1 MLRTPLVEWYE
12 VKVIPDPTSI
22 EPPADAERE
31 QLGCW
36 STRHE
41 NEPKPGRVESITN
54 NLRLDVAYTRMA
66 QEARTHMN
74 QPDDPFLDLN
84 HMVPYIFPNQPILP
98 VDSFPLMEESPLGHR
113 LHPDEKMSCF
123 DFLYF
128 TTSSHETFEWRFA
141 WSPVWRFVATHLHFT
156 DHIMDLTTTYLAKAF
171 NTTENNIP
179 PVGSLPSC
187 FTFY

>member
-1 MLRTPLVEWYE
+1 
-12 VKVIPDPTSI
+12 
-22 EPPADAERE
+22 
-31 QLGCW
+31 
-36 STRHE
+36 
-41 NEPKPGRVESITN
+41 
-54 NLRLDVAYTRMA
+54 MA

-179 PVGSLPSC
+179 PVGSLPNC
-187 FTFY
+187 FTFH